1 MKAAATGLPR
11 MLRHLGDAFG
21 VVLVLAFVAGALA
34 CWSQYGRHMTIA
46 GRPAISPETLHVLLA
61 DGALLRRVPHWIAA
75 WAWLVAAG
83 GCAVLAVAGVR
94 WAVVRARDILA
105 AHGR

>member
-21 VVLVLAFVAGALA
+21 AILVVACVAGALA

-46 GRPAISPETLHVLLA
+46 GRPAISSETLQILLA
-61 DGALLRRVPHWIAA
+61 DGALLRRVPHWLAA
-75 WAWLVAAG
+75 WAWFVAAG

-94 WAVVRARDILA
+94 WAVVRTREILA
-105 AHGR
+105 DHGR